1 MKWAAFEETIGSI
14 DEAREILRQLVAKYP
29 MLLEARYDLSQCW
42 HPGCLSRIRIFP
54 SRIQGQKG
62 TGSQI
67 GIPNKGSFLT
77 IKVVTKLSEI

>member
-42 HPGCLSRIRIFP
+42 DPG
-54 SRIQGQKG
+54 
-62 TGSQI
+62 
-67 GIPNKGSFLT
+67 
-77 IKVVTKLSEI
+77 